1 MFILLF
7 QRWCGLQDL
16 WTLFRKLKLYEE
28 QELTMQV
35 FSEPEA
41 SPGTPQTNEN
51 NRGLERRDSYETAN
65 TYATIQPRNIS
76 QMVEIDDYASL
87 RNTRPPSVS
96 NRICFSWFVTH
107 LIQTLH
113 SVVRIPWLN
122 IPGTTKRSIW
132 LCNRTHLTTAP
143 S

>member
-1 MFILLF
+1 MFF
-7 QRWCGLQDL
+7 Y
-16 WTLFRKLKLYEE
+16 RKLKLYEE

-41 SPGTPQTNEN
+41 SPGTPQTNHESS
-51 NRGLERRDSYETAN
+51 RALERRDSYETAN

-96 NRICFSWFVTH
+96 LSWFPVK
-107 LIQTLH
+107 IQ
-113 SVVRIPWLN
+113 
-122 IPGTTKRSIW
+122 K
-132 LCNRTHLTTAP
+132 
-143 S
+143 